1 MSFQVVNFNVVQQFA
16 LWAHLLEPLFL
27 SQLPTWCC
35 GWLSS
40 VLHVLSLWYLAFH
53 PCYYC

>member
-16 LWAHLLEPLFL
+16 LRAHLLEPLFL